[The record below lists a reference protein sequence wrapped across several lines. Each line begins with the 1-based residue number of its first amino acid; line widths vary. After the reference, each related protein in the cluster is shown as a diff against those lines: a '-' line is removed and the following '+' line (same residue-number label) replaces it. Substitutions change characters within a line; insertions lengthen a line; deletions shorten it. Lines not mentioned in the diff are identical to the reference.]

1 MTTFVTPKLRVPTE
15 ADIEVESWEDILKVA
30 SEVEKGLLRVT
41 IRTEDDIHDCFLVV
55 DGGRIVGAYVYKVRA
70 DEDAFGDEA
79 LEVVKEALE
88 DAVFAIVDLYEL
100 KQDIFELV
108 VGMNRKALLSSP
120 IEGVE
125 GVEEEEEVPEAV
137 EEEEVVAEVV
147 EEEVEE
153 EKEEEEGG
161 GAEDILEQLGIDVE
175 SIYESVDMLLE
186 DYFEEEDPVDDFK
199 RMLMALGARD
209 VYLTIRIHIPV
220 DTDEDIIYDM
230 MEDLKHTLSDFAI
243 DELEIVPSLRERE
256 AAVLRLQD
264 IVKRITGG

>member
-125 GVEEEEEVPEAV
+125 EVEEEEETTEAV
-137 EEEEVVAEVV
+137 EEVVAEVA
-147 EEEVEE
+147 EEAE
-153 EKEEEEGG
+153 EEEEGG
-161 GAEDILEQLGIDVE
+161 GAEDILDQLGIDVE

-186 DYFEEEDPVDDFK
+186 DYFEEEDPIDDFK

-230 MEDLKHTLSDFAI
+230 VEDLKHTLSDFAI

>member
-125 GVEEEEEVPEAV
+125 EVEEEEETTEAV
-137 EEEEVVAEVV
+137 EEVVAEV
-147 EEEVEE
+147 EEEAE
-153 EKEEEEGG
+153 EEEEGG
-161 GAEDILEQLGIDVE
+161 GAEDILDQLGIDVE

-186 DYFEEEDPVDDFK
+186 DYFEEEDPIDDFK

-230 MEDLKHTLSDFAI
+230 VEDLKHTLSDFAI

>member
-55 DGGRIVGAYVYKVRA
+55 DEGRIVGAYVYKVRA

-125 GVEEEEEVPEAV
+125 EVEEEEETTEAV
-137 EEEEVVAEVV
+137 EEVVAEV
-147 EEEVEE
+147 EEEAE
-153 EKEEEEGG
+153 EEEEGG
-161 GAEDILEQLGIDVE
+161 GAEDILDQLGIDVE

-186 DYFEEEDPVDDFK
+186 DYFEEEDPIDDFK

-230 MEDLKHTLSDFAI
+230 VEDLKHTLSDFAI